1 MKIIPYIM
9 FNGTTEAAM
18 HFYKEVFNAQ
28 ITTMQRFSESGMEH
42 KTHMADKIMHATLQ
56 FEDNSIMANDYDETD
71 NITPGNNVQLS
82 IDIMQVFILED
93 VYTKLSAGGTVIMP
107 LQDTFWG
114 ARFAI
119 IKDKFGITWMLN
131 CDLN

>member
-9 FNGTTEAAM
+9 FNGTTEAAFG
-18 HFYKEVFNAQ
+18 FYKEVFNAE
-28 ITTMQRFSESGMEH
+28 ISSLQRYSESGMDY
-42 KTHMADKIMHATLQ
+42 KPHMADKIMQATLQ
-56 FEDNSIMANDYDETD
+56 FEDNCIMAKDYDEDD

-93 VYTKLSAGGTVIMP
+93 IYNKLSAGGIVIMP

>member
-1 MKIIPYIM
+1 MRIIPYLM
-9 FNGTTEAAM
+9 FNGTTEAAFN
-18 HFYKEVFNAQ
+18 FYKEVFNAE
-28 ITTMQRFSESGMEH
+28 IVAMQRFSESGMEH
-42 KTHMADKIMHATLQ
+42 KPHMADKIMHATLQ
-56 FEDNSIMANDYDETD
+56 FEENSLMATDYDED
-71 NITPGNNVQLS
+71 DQITPGNNVQLS

-93 VYTKLSAGGTVIMP
+93 VYHKLSAGGTVIMP